1 MTAAPFHD
9 FDSRVP
15 DPVKTRLE
23 ELRTQITNGT
33 LDVSTPYDPS

>member
-23 ELRTQITNGT
+23 ELRTQIIDGT